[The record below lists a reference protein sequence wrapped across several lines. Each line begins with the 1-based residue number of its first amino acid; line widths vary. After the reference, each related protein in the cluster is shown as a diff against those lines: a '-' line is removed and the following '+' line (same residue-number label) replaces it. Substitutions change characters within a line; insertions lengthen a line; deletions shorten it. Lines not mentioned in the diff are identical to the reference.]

1 MKSPAEMI
9 LSRNNSFMIDSEG
22 DDDLTREEAKIK
34 NPYRGKYTPNLAL
47 KETNSQGELKSL
59 KYIIKLQDFQ
69 FSSKKTNPRDVEGH
83 FVSQF

>member
-1 MKSPAEMI
+1 MI
-9 LSRNNSFMIDSEG
+9 LSRNNSFIIDSEG
-22 DDDLTREEAKIK
+22 DENLSQTREEAKIK

-69 FSSKKTNPRDVEGH
+69 FSSKKTNLRDVDGH